1 MLEKPYISTSHLKSQ
16 EKGESMVKLARAL
29 NNVAMRRFWYRLNE
43 SIHSERTFEHPTFD
57 YVLRSSRL

>member
-1 MLEKPYISTSHLKSQ
+1 
-16 EKGESMVKLARAL
+16 MVKLARAL